1 MKGELNALQL
11 PKTGAVEI
19 VLGFLKTSLNLRE
32 HTVKWDYQRGAHRIT
47 AA

>member
-32 HTVKWDYQRGAHRIT
+32 HTVKSDNRRWARGI
-47 AA
+47 AAA